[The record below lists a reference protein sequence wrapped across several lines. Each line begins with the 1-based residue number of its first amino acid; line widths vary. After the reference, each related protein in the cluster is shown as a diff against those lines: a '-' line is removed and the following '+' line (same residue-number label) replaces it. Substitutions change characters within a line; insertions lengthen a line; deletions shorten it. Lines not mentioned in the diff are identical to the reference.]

1 MIRKA
6 AVRTKGGS
14 GASGM
19 DADGWRRILAS
30 NDLGTSG
37 SDLRIAFANVVQKM
51 CTDLAET
58 HAIKAF
64 LALPLDIMRQKSRT

>member
-6 AVRTKGGS
+6 AVRTKGSS

-30 NDLGTSG
+30 NDFGTSG
-37 SDLRIAFANVVQKM
+37 SDLRIVFANVVQKM

-58 HAIKAF
+58 HAIEAF
-64 LALPLDIMRQKSRT
+64 LALPLDTIRQKSRT

>member
-1 MIRKA
+1 MIRKP

-19 DADGWRRILAS
+19 DADGWRRFLAS
-30 NDLGTSG
+30 NDFGTLD
-37 SDLRIAFANVVQKM
+37 SDLRIVFANVVQKM

-58 HAIKAF
+58 HAIEAF
-64 LALPLDIMRQKSRT
+64 LALSLIIFANSN